1 MRPIEIITDGS
12 YVKGT
17 IGVGC
22 VRANFQENG
31 ELDDFKADSYVLKLQ
46 QQSHYGSQAAEAEA
60 VIFALDSLNEEGYTG
75 DVIIYYDLID
85 LVKYINGHE
94 NRVDDSIQ
102 SVFDE
107 LDNCIS
113 RHSSVQSMH
122 PKHAD
127 HIPQFLCA
135 IAHNASAMGAGA
147 KKREKTTPHYTGK
160 YASHINTKDRDTKQR
175 KAKRS
180 SRSVA
185 RPS

>member
-102 SVFDE
+102 ENMHRISIQKIEILNNVKLSVHRDPS
-107 LDNCIS
+107 LDLAKNSNNNYI
-113 RHSSVQSMH
+113 
-122 PKHAD
+122 
-127 HIPQFLCA
+127 FL
-135 IAHNASAMGAGA
+135 S
-147 KKREKTTPHYTGK
+147 Y
-160 YASHINTKDRDTKQR
+160 
-175 KAKRS
+175 
-180 SRSVA
+180 
-185 RPS
+185 